1 MPIIASDV
9 TNAIS
14 QIYLYSVQDIQQS
27 VTSLQ
32 EINLDCSGKTQ
43 EICLKCQ
50 TEAKKILKN
59 DSNLIN
65 NIASLC
71 HQACTCNLENINLNE
86 IISVNMKSKSYNLTD
101 DQLSNQIVSILNAK
115 LKQSGDSSLAIP
127 DTALSK
133 STSIKTLN
141 DYLKTSTFQDSV
153 AVLSASQVISIKGA
167 ANITNVNMFS
177 AINFVSDILQSS
189 DSAITDIN
197 KLVSE
202 LITSITQIS
211 EAGFATL
218 IMWIVKIIIVFV
230 FILALMATIDL
241 SFQIYQKIS

>member
-14 QIYLYSVQDIQQS
+14 QIYLYSVQDIQQT

-43 EICLKCQ
+43 EICLNCQ

-59 DSNLIN
+59 NAD
-65 NIASLC
+65 IAALC
-71 HQACTCNLENINLNE
+71 NQACTCKIENINLNE
-86 IISVNMKSKSYNLTD
+86 IISVDLKNQSYNLTD
-101 DQLSNQIVSILNAK
+101 EQLSNQIVSILNAK

-127 DTALSK
+127 DTAS
-133 STSIKTLN
+133 
-141 DYLKTSTFQDSV
+141 
-153 AVLSASQVISIKGA
+153 
-167 ANITNVNMFS
+167 
-177 AINFVSDILQSS
+177 
-189 DSAITDIN
+189 DIN

-202 LITSITQIS
+202 IIVSTTQVS

-218 IMWIVKIIIVFV
+218 IMWIVKIVIIFV

-241 SFQIYQKIS
+241 SLQIYQKISD